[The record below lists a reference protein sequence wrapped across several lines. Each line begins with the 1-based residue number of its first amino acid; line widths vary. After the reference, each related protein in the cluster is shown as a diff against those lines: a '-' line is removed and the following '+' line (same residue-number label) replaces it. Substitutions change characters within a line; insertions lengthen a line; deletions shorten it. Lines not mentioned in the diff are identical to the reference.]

1 MTSSGLFQTTNP
13 SKVGSTHNGKH
24 SRLWEQVFFFKSDL
38 ILEGGGV
45 AGVGGKND
53 KASQAVQPPCIRK

>member
-38 ILEGGGV
+38 ILEGGG
-45 AGVGGKND
+45 GGGGGGQK
-53 KASQAVQPPCIRK
+53 